1 MKINLLKN
9 TSILVLVG
17 IIISNNGCTIMKR
30 KYLNGYY
37 IAQSNNKKSIN
48 LNKHIQNNQIPT
60 DKKKSL
66 FTHNTSMSEN
76 ISMPYS
82 NTFIYQDTVLS
93 NKFVL
98 KHLQHQNE
106 INKILTCKN
115 KFLTSNS
122 SPLQNF
128 SYDHLFQII
137 KKRKLQDIL
146 KLEKNIISPQKD
158 RDKDRIEK
166 IWSDCGLNFKT
177 ALKMVTIFGLIGA
190 HYWYA
195 KKYTIGCL
203 NTFVFIG
210 TLFGIMAIFISP
222 PAAGIL
228 LGFYGVINV
237 IWWQID
243 IHRVKDGTFKPDCYT
258 SYEESRPYIAPK
270 IKLTPII
277 ISGSKADGTLKVG
290 YDIPTEVIPSTQYD
304 DYTNQVYIT
313 YQEKPIDWNKYELDQ
328 SELRSKVME
337 YCSNWGYKGY
347 NFFES
352 SKKECLDYRNGVC
365 YKYRFIHE
373 CQCTDTPNNSNNSES
388 NNNSSTVK
396 KEIKGTGTAFLISS
410 DGYLITNYHVIEDVT
425 NFNNIT
431 IFDTQKRTSYKAK
444 LIANDIRNDLA
455 LLKIED
461 EKFDTK
467 TTVPYTISAQSPRPG
482 DDVFV
487 VGYPEAN
494 VLGIEPKFVD
504 GKISALSGFQDDLSS
519 YQLTTPVYPGN
530 SGSPLFN
537 KDGEIVG
544 VINAKFKKG
553 DNVSYAIKKSAL
565 INLLETQSI
574 NLPNTNLLKNKPI
587 QDKIDAIKKC
597 VYLVVIQ

>member
-1 MKINLLKN
+1 
-9 TSILVLVG
+9 
-17 IIISNNGCTIMKR
+17 MKR
-30 KYLNGYY
+30 KYRNGYY
-37 IAQSNNKKSIN
+37 IAQSNNKKHTN
-48 LNKHIQNNQIPT
+48 LNEYIQNKQSPPN
-60 DKKKSL
+60 KKNSP
-66 FTHNTSMSEN
+66 FTHIASTSENTSTL
-76 ISMPYS
+76 IS
-82 NTFIYQDTVLS
+82 NTLIYQDTLLP
-93 NKFVL
+93 NKFAFKYFQL
-98 KHLQHQNE
+98 KNE
-106 INKILTCKN
+106 DNKFLTHKN
-115 KFLTSNS
+115 KFLTRNH
-122 SPLQNF
+122 SPLPNI
-128 SYDHLFQII
+128 SHDHLFEII

-146 KLEKNIISPQKD
+146 KLERSIISPQKD
-158 RDKDRIEK
+158 RDKIEK
-166 IWSDCGLNFKT
+166 VWSDCGLNFKT

-195 KKYTIGCL
+195 KKYTVGCL

-210 TLFGIMAIFISP
+210 TLSGITAIFISP

-243 IHRVKDGTFKPDCYT
+243 IHRVKDGSFKPDCYKN
-258 SYEESRPYIAPK
+258 YEESRPYIEPK
-270 IKLTPII
+270 IKITPII
-277 ISGSKADGTLKVG
+277 ISGSKADGTLKVA
-290 YDIPTEVIPSTQYD
+290 YDIPTEVIPFTRYD
-304 DYTNQVYIT
+304 AYTNQVYVT
-313 YQEKPIDWNKYELDQ
+313 YQEKPIDWDKYELDKSQ
-328 SELRSKVME
+328 LRDKVME

-352 SKKECLDYRNGVC
+352 GKRECLDYRNGAC
-365 YKYRFIHE
+365 YKYRYIHE
-373 CQCTDTPNNSNNSES
+373 CQCTDTPNNAGNSES

-396 KEIKGTGTAFLISS
+396 NEIKGTGTAFLISS

-431 IFDTQKRTSYKAK
+431 IFDTQKKTSYKAK

-467 TTVPYTISAQSPRPG
+467 TTVPYTISTQSPRPG

-487 VGYPEAN
+487 VGYPHASA
-494 VLGIEPKFVD
+494 LGIEPKFVD
-504 GKISALSGFQDDLSS
+504 GKISALSGFRDDLSS

-537 KDGEIVG
+537 KDGEIIG
-544 VINAKFKKG
+544 VINERYTKG

-565 INLLETQSI
+565 INLLETQNI